1 MNFIP
6 TVTIAK
12 KEIGHV
18 FKLPFQVLG
27 APIATTVLYFLVF
40 GHAIG
45 GRLGA
50 IQGISYT
57 EFIMPGLIMMNMIT
71 GAFNGVFSSM
81 ILAKYM
87 NTFNDLLV
95 SPMSYLEI
103 IMGFVIG
110 SVGRSIITAGAIY
123 LTALFFVP
131 FHIGHPFFILLMLI
145 LVGACFA
152 LLGFLV
158 GVVADNFEHASVFPN
173 FIIMP
178 LSFLGGIFYSAEMLP
193 AFAQRLTYYNP
204 LFYMINGMRY
214 GFFGISDVM
223 PVTAFAVV
231 MALFVVML
239 GATWQLVRS
248 GYKLKN

>member
-6 TVTIAK
+6 ILTIAK
-12 KEIGHV
+12 KEVSHV

-27 APIATTVLYFLVF
+27 APIATTLLYLLVF

-45 GRLGA
+45 GRVGVV
-50 IQGISYT
+50 QGVSYT
-57 EFIMPGLIMMNMIT
+57 EFILPGLIMMNMIT

-81 ILAKYM
+81 ILSKYM

-103 IMGFVIG
+103 IVGFVLG
-110 SVGRSIITAGAIY
+110 SVGRSIITAAVIY

-131 FHIGHPFFILLMLI
+131 FHIGHPFYVLLILI

-152 LLGFLV
+152 LLGFIV
-158 GVVADNFEHASVFPN
+158 GIVADNFEQASIFPN

-178 LSFLGGIFYSAEMLP
+178 LSFLGGIFYSSEMLP
-193 AFAQRLTYYNP
+193 AFAKHLTYYNP

-214 GFFGISDVM
+214 GFFGVSDVN
-223 PVTAFAVV
+223 PLTAFVV
-231 MALFVVML
+231 VFVVFLIML
-239 GATWQLVRS
+239 GATWQLVLT